1 MDDDILRVCRTAG
14 FFEASIITSQHIQMV
29 SRDVLMRKRKTA
41 EIINV
46 AFIKKRK
53 CAEESPKLCQF
64 TEERWSGQIAVRY

>member
-1 MDDDILRVCRTAG
+1 
-14 FFEASIITSQHIQMV
+14 MV

-53 CAEESPKLCQF
+53 CAEESPNLCQF